1 MFGSIAL
8 VIGSGMLVRSIPYDN
23 RSFGA
28 KQLAWALHAGILGGL
43 VAPLT
48 LLGGPV
54 LVKAAWYTA
63 GIVAGLSLIAATAPN
78 EKFLNMNGPLAIGLG
93 AVFASS
99 VASMFLPPT
108 TKLGL
113 SLYSISIYG
122 GLVLFSLF
130 LLYDTQRIVKK
141 AETSAGF
148 DPVNESISIY
158 LDTLNIFVRMATIM
172 AGGNRRR

>member
-1 MFGSIAL
+1 
-8 VIGSGMLVRSIPYDN
+8 MLVRSIPYESG
-23 RSFGA
+23 SFGA
-28 KQLAWALHAGILGGL
+28 KQMAWALHAGILGGF
-43 VAPLT
+43 VAPLS

-54 LVKAAWYTA
+54 LIKAAWYTA
-63 GIVAGLSLIAATAPN
+63 GIIAGLSVIAATAPN
-78 EKFLNMNGPLAIGLG
+78 EKFLNMTGPLAIGLG

-99 VASMFLPPT
+99 IASAFLPPT

-141 AETSAGF
+141 AEISARF

-158 LDTLNIFVRMATIM
+158 ADTLNIFIRMATILSG
-172 AGGNRRR
+172 GGNRRR